1 MANIIIMAKREFTCG
16 SFIVNTDNQLLVL
29 HPTGAKS
36 DFWSIPKGRV
46 EEGESYIS
54 AAEREL
60 VEETNLSPLDLYDA
74 GLKASYQLSSEPYTK
89 RRKTLIP
96 FVYMVDN
103 SLNDY
108 PFHCEIKEDDNGQ
121 PEADAF
127 KWVSLEEAKR
137 ILHYTQV
144 RVVMN
149 IEKLLQ
155 ESTVKFE

>member
-1 MANIIIMAKREFTCG
+1 MAKREFTCG
-16 SFIVNTDNQLLVL
+16 SFIINLNQELLVI

-36 DFWSIPKGRV
+36 DFWSVPKGRA

-60 VEETNLSPLDLYDA
+60 VEETNLDSLDLSGA
-74 GLKASYQLSSEPYTK
+74 FFSQSFQLSPESYTK

-108 PFHCEIKEDDNGQ
+108 PFHCEIKPDDKGQ
-121 PEADAF
+121 PEVDAF
-127 KWVSLEEAKR
+127 AWVSLARAKE

-144 RVVMN
+144 RVVQY
-149 IEKLLQ
+149 IEKLLK
-155 ESTVKFE
+155 EEEINIVNNGS